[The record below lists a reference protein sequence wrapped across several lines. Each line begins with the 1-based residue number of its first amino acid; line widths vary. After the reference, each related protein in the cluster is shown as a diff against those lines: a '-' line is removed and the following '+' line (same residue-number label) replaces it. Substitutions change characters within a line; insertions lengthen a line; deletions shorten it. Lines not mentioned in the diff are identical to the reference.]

1 MTIVIALLLFGII
14 ILIHEFGHFLF
25 AKLNG
30 ISVTEFSLGM
40 GPRLWSF
47 QKGETRYSLKLLP
60 LGGSCAMV
68 GEDTAEEEI
77 PGSFNAASV
86 WGRIS
91 VVAAGPIFNFILAF
105 VLAVIIVGFVG
116 YDPAEVL
123 EGDKNSAAAEAG
135 LQNGDIITE
144 YDGYHVDL
152 AKDLYVYMY
161 LNDLKE
167 GDTVTLKVRRDGR
180 TETISYTPDV
190 SVRYLL
196 GFNRSDAS
204 SMTVESLIDG
214 MPLQEAGLQPGDTIT
229 AINGV
234 EIADGEAYDAY
245 LAEHPLSSESVEIT
259 YDRDGLD
266 YTATITPKEY
276 RTPQLGF
283 SYNLGYTKTSGL
295 RILKYGALE
304 IKYMIRTTLLSLKEL
319 VTGQLG
325 FQNLSGPVGVV
336 DAIGTTYEESK
347 SEGTLM
353 LWMNMLNMAVLL
365 SANLGVMKEDEVNI
379 IVHGHDPSLSEM
391 ICEYADDPEM
401 IAYAKEMGAKGIN
414 VAGVCCT
421 SNEVAMR
428 RGVPMAGNFLQ
439 QENVVL
445 TGACEAIVVDVQCIF
460 PALGPLSKCFH
471 TKFITTSPIAQM
483 PDAEFIRF
491 NAETAGENA
500 KAIVKMAIDNFKNRK
515 PELVH
520 IPQLKQKATVGYS
533 VEAIVKVLDGVTNS
547 QVDETGT
554 TKPLLEC
561 ITSGVI
567 RGAVAMVGCN
577 NPKIRPDY
585 AHIELMKKCIAN
597 DIVVIASGCSAQA
610 AAKAG
615 LMDKSAKD
623 LCGAGLKRVCE
634 LADIPPVLH
643 MGSCVDISRMMI
655 LAAELAKDAGLQ
667 INQLP
672 VVGCAPEWMSEKAVS
687 IGNYVVGTGIDT
699 FLGVDPYVSGSSE
712 MGELLTEG
720 TRKWTGAAYTVET
733 DIEKLVDLMIERIEE
748 KRTALGI

>member
-1 MTIVIALLLFGII
+1 MKILIAII
-14 ILIHEFGHFLF
+14 IFSAIILFHEFGHFLF

-68 GEDTAEEEI
+68 GEDTVEEEI

-86 WGRIS
+86 WSRIS

-123 EGDKNSAAAEAG
+123 EVDKNSAAAEAG

-161 LNDLKE
+161 LNDLNE
-167 GDTVTLKVRRDGR
+167 GDIVSLKVRRDGM

-245 LAEHPLSSESVEIT
+245 LAEHPLSSEPVEIT

-295 RILKYGALE
+295 QILKYGALE

-347 SEGTLM
+347 SEGIMM

-365 SANLGVMKEDEVNI
+365 SANLGVMNLLPLPALDGGRLVFLI
-379 IVHGHDPSLSEM
+379 I
-391 ICEYADDPEM
+391 
-401 IAYAKEMGAKGIN
+401 
-414 VAGVCCT
+414 
-421 SNEVAMR
+421 
-428 RGVPMAGNFLQ
+428 
-439 QENVVL
+439 
-445 TGACEAIVVDVQCIF
+445 EAIR
-460 PALGPLSKCFH
+460 K
-471 TKFITTSPIAQM
+471 KPI
-483 PDAEFIRF
+483 
-491 NAETAGENA
+491 
-500 KAIVKMAIDNFKNRK
+500 NR
-515 PELVH
+515 E
-520 IPQLKQKATVGYS
+520 
-533 VEAIVKVLDGVTNS
+533 
-547 QVDETGT
+547 
-554 TKPLLEC
+554 
-561 ITSGVI
+561 
-567 RGAVAMVGCN
+567 
-577 NPKIRPDY
+577 
-585 AHIELMKKCIAN
+585 IEGRIHF
-597 DIVVIASGCSAQA
+597 
-610 AAKAG
+610 AG
-615 LMDKSAKD
+615 LMAFMVLMVVVMYNDI
-623 LCGAGLKRVCE
+623 LK
-634 LADIPPVLH
+634 I
-643 MGSCVDISRMMI
+643 
-655 LAAELAKDAGLQ
+655 
-667 INQLP
+667 
-672 VVGCAPEWMSEKAVS
+672 
-687 IGNYVVGTGIDT
+687 
-699 FLGVDPYVSGSSE
+699 F
-712 MGELLTEG
+712 
-720 TRKWTGAAYTVET
+720 
-733 DIEKLVDLMIERIEE
+733 
-748 KRTALGI
+748 